1 MRINYE
7 LIREMLLVI
16 ESYVDGENFIDG
28 KSFVLH
34 CEHDDYSDEQMV
46 YHMKY
51 LIDAGYLET
60 SRMDRWYFRDI
71 SPMGREYLE
80 NIRDDK
86 IWRIV
91 KDKLSALS
99 SASPQVL
106 VRIATQVA
114 INYLTSQ

>member
-51 LIDAGYLET
+51 LIDA
-60 SRMDRWYFRDI
+60 
-71 SPMGREYLE
+71 
-80 NIRDDK
+80 
-86 IWRIV
+86 
-91 KDKLSALS
+91 
-99 SASPQVL
+99 
-106 VRIATQVA
+106 
-114 INYLTSQ
+114 